1 MVGCSQDLV
10 NRSEKQAIRVVLIYE
25 SVDERKVRDDRFVID
40 QLYGRDLP
48 GVNTGCLLFV

>member
-1 MVGCSQDLV
+1 MGCSQDLV

-25 SVDERKVRDDRFVID
+25 SVDERKVRDDKFVID
-40 QLYGRDLP
+40 RLYGRDLP